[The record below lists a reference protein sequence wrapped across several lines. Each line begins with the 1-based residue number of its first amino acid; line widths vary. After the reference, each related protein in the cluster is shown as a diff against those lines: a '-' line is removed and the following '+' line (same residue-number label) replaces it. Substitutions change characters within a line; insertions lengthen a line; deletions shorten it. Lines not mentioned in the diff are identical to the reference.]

1 MDNRQTID
9 LDLLADLDPPSF
21 EPEPVEEGPQPSAEH
36 NRAGAD
42 LAVRILRQTH
52 EALGHAIALLEGAGK
67 EDAARMLVDLV
78 TAKRDAARFSAEASG
93 AQVVE
98 GVFDGFAMIGPDGR
112 AYAIPPNYASKSRLV
127 EGDVMKLTA
136 KPDGTNIFKQIGP
149 VERRRAVGCVALD
162 SSTGTHVVVCG
173 QMTYKVLPA
182 SMTFFRAEPGD
193 EAVVLVPKSRDS
205 VWAAVENVVKK

>member
-1 MDNRQTID
+1 MSGFGFDEDISD
-9 LDLLADLDPPSF
+9 ADAPAF
-21 EPEPVEEGPQPSAEH
+21 EPEPVEEGPKPSAAN
-36 NRAGAD
+36 NRAGTE

-67 EDAARMLVDLV
+67 EDGARLLVDLV
-78 TAKRDAARFSAEASG
+78 TAKREAERLAERTSG
-93 AQVVE
+93 SQTIE
-98 GVFDGFAMIGPDGR
+98 GVFDGLSMVGPDGK
-112 AYAIPPNYASKSRLV
+112 AYPVPANYASKSRLV
-127 EGDVMKLTA
+127 EGDVMKLTIR
-136 KPDGTNIFKQIGP
+136 PDGTTIFKQIGQ

-182 SMTFFRAEPGD
+182 SMTFFKAQPGD